1 MNKKSTLILISILH
15 VCIMGICVLIIYS
28 NKTTGITVAH
38 VSSDAKAIAP
48 QTELEEEAT
57 REWNTE
63 IETEVEIEI
72 ETETIT
78 ETASEISTEQGTE
91 AAPVYSFHY
100 IGKTTNLNIRNT
112 PSMKGAIIGKI
123 PVGGYGDVLTLTNDD
138 WALIDY
144 QGTVGYCSRKY
155 IDLEEMN

>member
-1 MNKKSTLILISILH
+1 MNKKSTLILLSILH
-15 VCIMGICVLIIYS
+15 ICIMGICVLAIYS

-38 VSSDAKAIAP
+38 VSSDAKAIASHVEP
-48 QTELEEEAT
+48 EEEAT
-57 REWNTE
+57 TEWNTE
-63 IETEVEIEI
+63 PKSETEI

-78 ETASEISTEQGTE
+78 QTASEISTEQETE
-91 AAPVYSFHY
+91 AAPVYSYHY
-100 IGKTTNLNIRNT
+100 IGKTTNLNIRDN

-144 QGTVGYCSRKY
+144 QGTTGYCSRKW
-155 IDLEEMN
+155 IELEEMD

>member
-1 MNKKSTLILISILH
+1 MNKKSTLILLSILH
-15 VCIMGICVLIIYS
+15 VCIMGICVLTIYS

-48 QTELEEEAT
+48 QTEPEEET
-57 REWNTE
+57 TEWNTE
-63 IETEVEIEI
+63 VESEIAIET

-78 ETASEISTEQGTE
+78 ETTSEISTEQE
-91 AAPVYSFHY
+91 AASVYSFHY
-100 IGKTTNLNIRNT
+100 IGKTTNLNIRNN

-123 PVGGYGDVLTLTNDD
+123 PVGGYGDVLTITNDD

-144 QGTVGYCSRKY
+144 RGTVGYCSRKW
-155 IDLEEMN
+155 IELEEMD